1 MYCCL
6 PLVASGISMHC
17 SSHNS
22 ILLVI
27 RTIHFSSKVMVM
39 LLMFSQQLDLDIF
52 KQSTFL
58 QPLLQQHNYLM
69 TILRKWSKSINL
81 VVMAPKG
88 MLWCL
93 CCSLSKEFLIWCCC
107 MKICLWLEARR
118 GGEKPASYSHNCSFN
133 KDAIQASTGGK
144 ATKWCLFYLF
154 VIPL

>member
-27 RTIHFSSKVMVM
+27 HTIPFSSKVKVM
-39 LLMFSQQLDLDIF
+39 LLLFSQQLDLNIF

-69 TILRKWSKSINL
+69 TILRKGRKSISL
-81 VVMAPKG
+81 VVMAPKC
-88 MLWCL
+88 MFWCL
-93 CCSLSKEFLIWCCC
+93 CCSLAREFIIWGCCLQ
-107 MKICLWLEARR
+107 IWLRLEARWSR
-118 GGEKPASYSHNCSFN
+118 EKPASYSHNCSFN